1 MAWYPGVHVGL
12 RGPAAASRAA
22 ARQPLRPRA
31 SAAPA
36 RSRGRSRRS
45 HRRRGGM
52 SNPQSCVL
60 VAEDDARMLRLM
72 QRNLELANYGLAAL
86 DAIETKPCDLVLLDI
101 MMPKLD
107 GLEVCR
113 RVREF
118 SSVPII
124 MVTARNGERDVV
136 LGLDAGADDYLTKPF
151 GAQELLARVRAV
163 LRRSRLTAA
172 DTSPG
177 VFEQADLRVEFSQ
190 HQVKLRGKLVPLTPT
205 EYRILAQLAQHA
217 GKVLTQEQLL
227 PSVWGPAY
235 KDEAHLLRVNISRL
249 RAKIEDDPS
258 HPRYVLTRPGI
269 GYMMAHD

>member
-1 MAWYPGVHVGL
+1 
-12 RGPAAASRAA
+12 
-22 ARQPLRPRA
+22 
-31 SAAPA
+31 
-36 RSRGRSRRS
+36 
-45 HRRRGGM
+45 M
-52 SNPQSCVL
+52 SNPQSSVL
-60 VAEDDARMLRLM
+60 VAEDDARMMRLM
-72 QRNLELANYGLAAL
+72 QRNLELAQYRVVTAQDGIAAL
-86 DAIETKPCDLVLLDI
+86 DLIETKPCDLLLLDI
-101 MMPKLD
+101 MMPKMD

-151 GAQELLARVRAV
+151 GAPELLARVRAV
-163 LRRSRLTAA
+163 LRRAHLTAA
-172 DTSPG
+172 DTRPG
-177 VFEQADLRVEFSQ
+177 VFEQGDLRVEFSQ
-190 HQVKLRGKLVPLTPT
+190 HQVRLRGKLVPVTPT

-227 PSVWGPAY
+227 TSVWGPPY

-258 HPRYVLTRPGI
+258 HPHYVLTRPGI
-269 GYMMAHD
+269 GYLLARE